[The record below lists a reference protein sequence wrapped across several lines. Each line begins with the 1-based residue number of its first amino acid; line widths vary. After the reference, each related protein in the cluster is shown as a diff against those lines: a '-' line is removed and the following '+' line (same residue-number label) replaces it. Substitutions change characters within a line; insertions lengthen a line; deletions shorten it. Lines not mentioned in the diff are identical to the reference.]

1 MKNIFICLF
10 IRLPFYYCAE
20 GEDDTRGVGGVENTK
35 EKGSE
40 QRKLPHPIPCVP
52 STARSLVAPPVS
64 GGSLPLILEGKKRR
78 GGGVEHV
85 GRAGVTAWMVGW
97 WQGGVT
103 GSVGVHGTG
112 ARGGLCSVGAA
123 FRQDGRSGM
132 DPSRKD
138 DGPRERAAVSIQY
151 GVVGEWGLWP
161 LGSGRRLAGGPGL
174 GPVDHVTRA
183 LAHAGV
189 QQRPGVA
196 AWIFPFFLMDRRVD
210 CSALFS
216 CAGGKQITFLD
227 TSRAA
232 SPVRLLWCFLLVK
245 TAGDDAFQ

>member
-1 MKNIFICLF
+1 M
-10 IRLPFYYCAE
+10 
-20 GEDDTRGVGGVENTK
+20 
-35 EKGSE
+35 
-40 QRKLPHPIPCVP
+40 
-52 STARSLVAPPVS
+52 
-64 GGSLPLILEGKKRR
+64 
-78 GGGVEHV
+78 

-196 AWIFPFFLMDRRVD
+196 AWIFPFSFFDGSPRGLFGSFLVRGRETDNLSGHVASRLARPVALVFSVGQD
-210 CSALFS
+210 C
-216 CAGGKQITFLD
+216 
-227 TSRAA
+227 R
-232 SPVRLLWCFLLVK
+232 
-245 TAGDDAFQ
+245 

>member
-1 MKNIFICLF
+1 M
-10 IRLPFYYCAE
+10 
-20 GEDDTRGVGGVENTK
+20 ENTK

-112 ARGGLCSVGAA
+112 ARGGGFVFGWRRVSTGWTV
-123 FRQDGRSGM
+123 RDGSIAEGRR
-132 DPSRKD
+132 P
-138 DGPRERAAVSIQY
+138 ERASCSEHTV
-151 GVVGEWGLWP
+151 WGCWGMGTLAFGFGAP
-161 LGSGRRLAGGPGL
+161 AGRRA
-174 GPVDHVTRA
+174 RA
-183 LAHAGV
+183 
-189 QQRPGVA
+189 R
-196 AWIFPFFLMDRRVD
+196 
-210 CSALFS
+210 SS
-216 CAGGKQITFLD
+216 
-227 TSRAA
+227 
-232 SPVRLLWCFLLVK
+232 
-245 TAGDDAFQ
+245 

>member
-1 MKNIFICLF
+1 M
-10 IRLPFYYCAE
+10 
-20 GEDDTRGVGGVENTK
+20 TRGGWGEWRTRKKREVN
-35 EKGSE
+35 SE
-40 QRKLPHPIPCVP
+40 SCRTQSLAYLP
-52 STARSLVAPPVS
+52 RRGRWAPPVS